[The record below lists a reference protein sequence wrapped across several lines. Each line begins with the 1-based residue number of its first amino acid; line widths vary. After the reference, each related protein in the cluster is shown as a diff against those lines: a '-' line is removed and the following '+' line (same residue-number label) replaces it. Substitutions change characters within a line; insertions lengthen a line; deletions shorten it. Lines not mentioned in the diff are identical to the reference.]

1 MPKVLKKS
9 EKIVRAAME
18 LFYKNGFH
26 ATGIEAIL
34 KKAQVSKKTLYAYFE
49 SKDALI
55 LEALKYRSDQFNSF
69 WDMVRERANTPRDCL
84 LVIFDLQKEWFE
96 SDMFY
101 GCLFINAV
109 GEYSRKGNPF
119 KKMSQTVKEET
130 YENIKELLEEMNH
143 PNPPSAAEKITLLFE
158 GAIVTAQVSGESRSA
173 DIAREIVRMI
183 LDNDI
188 KENKQ
193 EEEEIKEVV
202 AGEIMWNR

>member
-1 MPKVLKKS
+1 MPKMLTKS

-55 LEALKYRSDQFNSF
+55 LEALKYRSDQFNDF
-69 WDMVRERANTPRDCL
+69 WSRVRERTNDPRGRL

-109 GEYSRKGNPF
+109 GEYSRKGNSF
-119 KKMSQTVKEET
+119 KKMSQTVKAET
-130 YENIKELLEEMNH
+130 YESIKELLGEMSH
-143 PNPPSAAEKITLLFE
+143 PNPPSAAVKITLLFE

-173 DIAREIVRMI
+173 DIAKEIVEMI
-183 LDNDI
+183 LDNDM
-188 KENKQ
+188 KEKKQ
-193 EEEEIKEVV
+193 REV
-202 AGEIMWNR
+202 GEMIAS

>member
-1 MPKVLKKS
+1 MPKILKKS

-55 LEALKYRSDQFNSF
+55 LETLKYRSDQFSGF
-69 WDMVRERANTPRDCL
+69 WERVRERANTPRDCL

-119 KKMSQTVKEET
+119 KKMSQTVKVET
-130 YENIKELLEEMNH
+130 YENIKRLLEEMSH

-173 DIAREIVRMI
+173 DIAKEIVKTI
-183 LDNDI
+183 LDNDMQE
-188 KENKQ
+188 KKQ
-193 EEEEIKEVV
+193 AAAEVEEI
-202 AGEIMWNR
+202 AASEIV